1 MNADTPHTHTERER
15 EREVARE
22 VRCDERDLLSI
33 CSRALGGAGGP
44 RYAPQE
50 ESSGA
55 ERESLVGQD
64 TQLHPLRLPLSRPRP
79 PCYHTT
85 HGTATLAGF
94 GTPEVWSK
102 GRRGGEGCT
111 ARRATVPPLLALDL
125 SLLWALPHSSSSRRI
140 AAMAPCNRSKK
151 HRRGTA
157 APATPRAHL
166 PPPKTQPAFAA
177 GDTPARSLAPH
188 SRSLARNSHPYLLAS
203 VAQRADTQAQ
213 RRPATPRGLTSHLN
227 LDAAPHQAPV
237 CRRLVAVRDG
247 AVVYQLAGQL

>member
-22 VRCDERDLLSI
+22 VRCDERDLVSI

-102 GRRGGEGCT
+102 VGGGGGKGCT

-140 AAMAPCNRSKK
+140 AAMAPCNRSNK

-166 PPPKTQPAFAA
+166 PPPKAQPAFAA
-177 GDTPARSLAPH
+177 GDTSARSLVLTRAH
-188 SRSLARNSHPYLLAS
+188 SLAIRIHICSPPW
-203 VAQRADTQAQ
+203 
-213 RRPATPRGLTSHLN
+213 PAHRHSDGPPPRE
-227 LDAAPHQAPV
+227 A
-237 CRRLVAVRDG
+237 
-247 AVVYQLAGQL
+247 